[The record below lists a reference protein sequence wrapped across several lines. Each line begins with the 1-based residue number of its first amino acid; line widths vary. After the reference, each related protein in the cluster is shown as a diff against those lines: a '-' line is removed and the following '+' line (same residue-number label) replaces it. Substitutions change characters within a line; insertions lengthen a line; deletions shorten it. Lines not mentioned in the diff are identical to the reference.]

1 MTLWDNLPLGG
12 LRLLDHSAAKIRTDF
27 MKLHPTT
34 VTDAHFLTLKD
45 FYTDIQQISLVQLAK
60 SNPPSF
66 EHPIFFQIREFW
78 KKSKEKSSVF
88 HNCASCA

>member
-1 MTLWDNLPLGG
+1 
-12 LRLLDHSAAKIRTDF
+12 

-66 EHPIFFQIREFW
+66 EHPIFFPGAVPSEIPGENHIKVTESGWRGG
-78 KKSKEKSSVF
+78 
-88 HNCASCA
+88 

>member
-1 MTLWDNLPLGG
+1 MMTLWDNLPLGG

-66 EHPIFFQIREFW
+66 EHPIFFSNKGIL
-78 KKSKEKSSVF
+78 EKI
-88 HNCASCA
+88 